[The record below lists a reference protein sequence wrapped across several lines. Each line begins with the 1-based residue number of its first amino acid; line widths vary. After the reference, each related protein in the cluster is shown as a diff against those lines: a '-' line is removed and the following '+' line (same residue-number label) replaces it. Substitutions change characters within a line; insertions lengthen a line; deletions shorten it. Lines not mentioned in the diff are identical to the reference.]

1 MWRFISRR
9 PTLGP
14 SFLASNLLNVE
25 IQGGLATTM
34 EKTKHFCEKRNLFLE
49 MKGLAERQREA
60 VVEGRMDLYF
70 DLSAHRKALQRKI
83 SAHEPPVR
91 TPAHGSPVDPGEGRP
106 HSLANEV
113 AQIIQSIQE
122 IDSQIG
128 AFVTE
133 KKAALLQEIRGMRK
147 GQQALRGYGGVSTRN
162 PRFID
167 KKG

>member
-1 MWRFISRR
+1 MWRVTIHR

-14 SFLASNLLNVE
+14 SSLASYLLNEE

-34 EKTKHFCEKRNLFLE
+34 EKTRHFCEKRNLFLE

-60 VVEGRMDLYF
+60 VVEERMNLYF
-70 DLSAHRKALQRKI
+70 DLTAHRKALQQKI
-83 SAHEPPVR
+83 SAHEPPAG
-91 TPAHGSPVDPGEGRP
+91 TPAHGSPVDPGDGRP

-122 IDSQIG
+122 IDRQIG

-147 GQQALRGYGGVSTRN
+147 GQQALRGYGGMSTRN